1 MSHRTFKVA
10 FPILLVFAASAFAAM
25 SYSSWV
31 SGEWMMAGAVAGAG
45 AGLLVI
51 FVLWGL
57 DILREE
63 GS

>member
-10 FPILLVFAASAFAAM
+10 FPIAIVFAAGIFAAM

-31 SGEWMMAGAVAGAG
+31 SGEWVIGGAVTIIG

-57 DILREE
+57 DILRE
-63 GS
+63 G